1 MSPPRDSAFSVLLT
15 VISLYACLSGFF
27 FLNQFFPV
35 QFVVVVV
42 VVGFFALPF
51 LRANSLD
58 WREFVPFLVVSFP

>member
-27 FLNQFFPV
+27 FLNQFFSV
-35 QFVVVVV
+35 QFFVVV

-58 WREFVPFLVVSFP
+58 WREFVPFLIVSFP